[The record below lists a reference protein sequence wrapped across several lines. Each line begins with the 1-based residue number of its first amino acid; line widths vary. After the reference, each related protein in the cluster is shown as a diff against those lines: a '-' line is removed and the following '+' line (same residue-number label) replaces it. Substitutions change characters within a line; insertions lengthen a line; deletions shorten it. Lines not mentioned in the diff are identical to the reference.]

1 MKKEF
6 KKNLINLL
14 TVAMFLTVLS
24 IRTYAM
30 EYPMEQI
37 QITESSEIQLRA
49 EETGY
54 KYKIMNGRQ
63 YKRLWSYTYARWIDE
78 DWKLA

>member
-1 MKKEF
+1 
-6 KKNLINLL
+6 
-14 TVAMFLTVLS
+14 
-24 IRTYAM
+24 
-30 EYPMEQI
+30 MEQI